1 MAEPVKEEKVEP
13 EPTPEPEPEPKVSES
28 RKSGPAP
35 AASKQRSEKAGSVQ
49 SKPGVPLV
57 QTNFKPLAKPDC
69 PSEIKM
75 TESQR
80 LANEHVEHAVHAGK

>member
-1 MAEPVKEEKVEP
+1 M
-13 EPTPEPEPEPKVSES
+13 SES
-28 RKSGPAP
+28 RRSGPAP
-35 AASKQRSEKAGSVQ
+35 ASVKEKVGSVQ

-57 QTNFKPLAKPDC
+57 QTTFKPLAKPDC

-80 LANEHVEHAVHAGK
+80 LANEHVEQALHHSG